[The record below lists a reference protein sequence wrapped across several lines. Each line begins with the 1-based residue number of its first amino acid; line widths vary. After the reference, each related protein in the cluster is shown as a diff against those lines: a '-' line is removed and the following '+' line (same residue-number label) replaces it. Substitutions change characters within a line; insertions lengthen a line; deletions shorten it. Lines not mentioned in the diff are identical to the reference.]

1 MKYRKMG
8 GLVAGFALS
17 TTLLFS
23 TPPRACANDD
33 ERAECRSR
41 VEKAQEHYRHELRE
55 HGKHSA
61 KADEARGKL
70 KEEFEKCWAHDQ
82 AWYDPDRQEWRT
94 DRDWDHHYDWD
105 RDRDRYDH

>member
-8 GLVAGFALS
+8 SLVAGFALS
-17 TTLLFS
+17 TTLLIS
-23 TPPRACANDD
+23 TPPRASANDD

-55 HGKHSA
+55 HGKHSS
-61 KADEARGKL
+61 KADEARAKL
-70 KEEFEKCWAHDQ
+70 KEEFEKCWTHDQ

-94 DRDWDHHYDWD
+94 DRDWNQHYDWD